1 MTKWLLHLALIAVG
15 LCALTTAA
23 QTFEKTA
30 PQTIT
35 LCEVLKTPQAFDG
48 KTLLIRGRINLEFED
63 FSIYDIDCNTS
74 PQIWLAFGGD
84 VSTPTMSTIND
95 THRPSGRNLEFQGS
109 EYTLVKDDN
118 FNEFYKLVTAKEKYR
133 PAYRVTAT
141 LTGTFFRGKTVTY
154 PSGQHIM
161 SGYGHLGCCHLF
173 IIQQVSDVAS
183 KPMSKNDVNEMWRT
197 LKKQHSD

>member
-1 MTKWLLHLALIAVG
+1 
-15 LCALTTAA
+15 
-23 QTFEKTA
+23 
-30 PQTIT
+30 
-35 LCEVLKTPQAFDG
+35 LKTPQAFDG

-95 THRPSGRNLEFQGS
+95 THRPGGRNLEFQGS
-109 EYTLVKDDN
+109 EYTLVKDDI
-118 FNEFYKLVTAKEKYR
+118 FNEFYKLVTTKEKYR

-141 LTGTFFRGKTVTY
+141 LTGTFSRGKTVTY

-173 IIQQVSDVAS
+173 IIQQVSDVAA